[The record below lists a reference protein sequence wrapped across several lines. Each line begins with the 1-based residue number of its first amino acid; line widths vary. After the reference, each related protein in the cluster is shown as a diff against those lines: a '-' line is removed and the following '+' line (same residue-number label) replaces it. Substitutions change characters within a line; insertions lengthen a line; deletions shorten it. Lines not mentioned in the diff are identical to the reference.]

1 MKTSLLAV
9 CFLLLTILACG
20 VPVAPVPSGSVG
32 HFQTAS
38 ATPLPT
44 AQDVVLPSIYTVTG
58 DVVNLRLSP
67 AGIASG
73 LYLRA
78 GDVVRA
84 NCTDGWCAIVG
95 GEYDGLWIF
104 GGCLGLGQC
113 EALP

>member
-1 MKTSLLAV
+1 MRYIALLMSLVA
-9 CFLLLTILACG
+9 ILACG
-20 VPVAPVPSGSVG
+20 VPVAPVPSGGSVG
-32 HFQTAS
+32 HSVTAS